1 MRDPKLQQLVDELQA
16 QLVGDSSASLVP
28 IVGRAVRIA
37 HLADEP
43 EYAALFELHLD
54 GVSKDKTAGARVT
67 QWPDPTRQPRWDPV
81 QAFFQDRAAST
92 GQVQGMP
99 LEQLEA
105 LRQEVRMELRKAGD
119 LDPGAGNL
127 AMIDQEHTA
136 ILSRIRNR
144 VAVFANAVE
153 KSSSVSLGPP
163 PPGSA
168 RISVFVGH
176 GRSRVWLELKEFLEQ
191 RLTLPVIEFNR
202 ESAAGVATSERL
214 AQMLSQSHFAFLVF
228 TAEDPRE
235 DGSMHARENVI
246 HEAGLFQGRL
256 SFRKAII
263 LLEDGCQEFS
273 NIHGL
278 GQIRFRR
285 DDISSAFEEIRKVL
299 EREGIV
305 STQLNAL

>member
-1 MRDPKLQQLVDELQA
+1 MSNPKLHQLIDELQE
-16 QLVGDSSASLVP
+16 QLVSDTSASLLP

-54 GVSKDKTAGARVT
+54 GTTKDQLSGGRVT
-67 QWPDPTRQPRWDPV
+67 KWADPARQPRWDPV
-81 QAFFQDRAAST
+81 QAFFQDFATSA
-92 GQVQGMP
+92 GQVQGMS

-105 LRQEVRMELRKAGD
+105 LRRTVRSDLAKVSD
-119 LDPGAGNL
+119 LDSGVGEL
-127 AMIDQEHTA
+127 VMMDLEHTA

-153 KSSSVSLGPP
+153 KSTRLFPGPP

-168 RISVFVGH
+168 RASVFVGH
-176 GRSRVWLELKEFLEQ
+176 GGSRVWLELKEFLEQ
-191 RLTLPVIEFNR
+191 RLRIPVIEFNR
-202 ESAAGVATSERL
+202 ESPAGVAISERL
-214 AQMLSQSHFAFLVF
+214 AQMLSEAHFAFLVF
-228 TAEDPRE
+228 TAEDPRA

-256 SFRKAII
+256 SFRKAVI

-285 DDISSAFEEIRKVL
+285 NDLSSAYEEIRKVL

>member
-1 MRDPKLQQLVDELQA
+1 MSNPKLQQLIDELQA
-16 QLVGDSSASLVP
+16 QLVSSTPSSLVP
-28 IVGRAVRIA
+28 IVGRAIRIA

-54 GVSKDKTAGARVT
+54 GVTKNRLSGRRVT
-67 QWPDPTRQPRWDPV
+67 KWADPVRQPRWDSV
-81 QAFFQDRAAST
+81 QAFFQDRATSAE
-92 GQVQGMP
+92 QIQGMP

-105 LRQEVRMELRKAGD
+105 LQRQIRTD
-119 LDPGAGNL
+119 LDTASNADLGAGKL
-127 AMIDQEHTA
+127 MMMDQEHTA
-136 ILSRIRNR
+136 IFSRIRNR

-153 KSSSVSLGPP
+153 KSTHVSPGPP

-168 RISVFVGH
+168 QVSVFVGH
-176 GRSRVWLELKEFLEQ
+176 GGSRVWLELKDFLEQ
-191 RLTLPVIEFNR
+191 RLKLPVIEFNR
-202 ESAAGVATSERL
+202 ESPAGVATSERL
-214 AQMLSQSHFAFLVF
+214 AQMLSEAHFAFLVF
-228 TAEDPRE
+228 TAEDPRG

-263 LLEDGCQEFS
+263 LFEEGCQEFS

-285 DDISSAFEEIRKVL
+285 NDLSSAYEEIRKVL
-299 EREGIV
+299 EREGIL
-305 STQLNAL
+305 ST